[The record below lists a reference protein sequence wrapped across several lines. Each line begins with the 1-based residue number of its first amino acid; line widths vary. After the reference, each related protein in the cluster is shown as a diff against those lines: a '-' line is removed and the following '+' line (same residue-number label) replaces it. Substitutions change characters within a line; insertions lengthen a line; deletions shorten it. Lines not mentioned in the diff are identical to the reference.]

1 MKLYIMS
8 SLKDIE
14 ITDDYVN
21 NKYYDHDMVFR
32 DI

>member
-21 NKYYDHDMVFR
+21 NKYYDLDMVFR